1 MNAIFVNTQDGI
13 IKADVIYNPFWKK
26 FQLYIDG
33 SLYGEY
39 NEEEIAIE
47 DRDKSFSEE
56 NIIKPDCTLLIS
68 TESPLSNQCKAIAGD
83 SYNTGDFEDLYK
95 TTLIKHR
102 KTGLVIRTISKS
114 EIREHLADYP
124 KKENK

>member
-1 MNAIFVNTQDGI
+1 MNTIFVNTPDGI
-13 IKADVIYNPFWKK
+13 IKSDVIYNPLWKK

-47 DRDKSFSEE
+47 GRDKSFLEE

-68 TESPLSNQCKAIAGD
+68 PESPLSNQCKAITGD
-83 SYNTGDFEDLYK
+83 NYNTGDFEDLYK

-102 KTGLVIRTISKS
+102 RTGLVIRTISKS
-114 EIREHLADYP
+114 EIKEQLTDYP
-124 KKENK
+124 NN